1 MEDMSSVDPDLR
13 SPLKSWLGVAAIT
26 ASLFTFVTTEMMPVG
41 LLTPMSAG
49 LHVALGVAGL
59 MVTLYGVSSGLGV
72 PFIVAWTRHV
82 NRRLLLT
89 ALLAVLAAGNLV
101 IAAAPDFALVMA
113 VRLIMGFAN
122 GAFWAIGVSMAM
134 RLVPERHANRA
145 ASIALSG
152 ISIATVA
159 GIPLGTFLAG
169 ISSWRTT
176 FLIWSGLSALVL
188 LAVAWTVPSLPSDN
202 AVPVREVF
210 NLPRVN
216 APLRQVMYTV
226 VLYVLGHYS
235 AYTFVR
241 PFMEKDAHA
250 SSAFI
255 TGLFMV
261 FGAGGAIGN
270 FAAGYLLK
278 KSLKGTYVAA
288 RALLV
293 LSLLMLLALGHSQ
306 AGAMVAAAV
315 WGLAFGAANLC
326 QINLVLAGAPDRFE
340 AAMSINTLGF
350 NVSIALGALI
360 GGVFADQAGLSSA
373 VWFGVVLTAASVVV
387 TLGTRRPARVTPDS
401 APLPEYESGSASES
415 ATVETRSSPVR

>member
-1 MEDMSSVDPDLR
+1 MEGMSTVDSQPR
-13 SPLKSWLGVAAIT
+13 AGGASPLRSWLGVAAIT

-41 LLTPMSAG
+41 LLTPMSAS

-89 ALLAVLAAGNLV
+89 ALLAILAVGNLV
-101 IAAAPDFALVMA
+101 TAAAPDFALVMA
-113 VRLIMGFAN
+113 IRLIMGFAN

-134 RLVPERHANRA
+134 RLVPEQHANRA

-152 ISIATVA
+152 ISIATVV

-176 FLIWSGLSALVL
+176 FLIWSGLSALVFV
-188 LAVAWTVPSLPSDN
+188 AVALTVPSLPSDN
-202 AVPVREVF
+202 AVSVREVF
-210 NLPRVN
+210 ELPRVN
-216 APLRQVMYTV
+216 VRLRQVMFTV

-241 PFMEKDAHA
+241 PFMEKNAHA

-255 TGLFMV
+255 TGLLMV

-270 FAAGYLLK
+270 FGAEHLIK
-278 KSLKGTYVAA
+278 KNLKGTYLVA
-288 RALLV
+288 RAALV
-293 LSLLMLLALGHSQ
+293 VSLLALVGLGHSRG
-306 AGAMVAAAV
+306 GALVAAAV
-315 WGLAFGAANLC
+315 WGLAFGASNLC
-326 QINLVLAGAPDRFE
+326 QINLVLSSAPDRFE

-360 GGVFADQAGLSSA
+360 GGVFADQSGVSSA
-373 VWFGVVLTAASVVV
+373 VWFGVVLTACSVLVSLV
-387 TLGTRRPARVTPDS
+387 TRRE
-401 APLPEYESGSASES
+401 APSDAPEEALAAVG
-415 ATVETRSSPVR
+415 

>member
-1 MEDMSSVDPDLR
+1 MSTVDSQLHPGAR
-13 SPLKSWLGVAAIT
+13 SPLRSWLGVAAIT

-41 LLTPMSAG
+41 LLTPMSSS

-89 ALLAVLAAGNLV
+89 ALLAILAVGNLV
-101 IAAAPDFALVMA
+101 TAAAPDFALVMA
-113 VRLIMGFAN
+113 IRLIMGFAN

-134 RLVPERHANRA
+134 RLVPARHANRA

-152 ISIATVA
+152 ISIATVV

-176 FLIWSGLSALVL
+176 FLIWSGLSALVF
-188 LAVAWTVPSLPSDN
+188 LAVALTIPSLPSDN
-202 AVPVREVF
+202 AVSVREVF
-210 NLPRVN
+210 ELPRVN
-216 APLRQVMYTV
+216 VRLRQVMVTV

-241 PFMEKDAHA
+241 PFMEKNAHA

-255 TGLFMV
+255 TGLLVV

-270 FAAGYLLK
+270 FGAEQLVK
-278 KSLKGTYVAA
+278 RNPRGTYLVA
-288 RALLV
+288 RAALV
-293 LSLLMLLALGHSQ
+293 VSLLALLALGHSR
-306 AGAMVAAAV
+306 AGALVAAAV
-315 WGLAFGAANLC
+315 WGLAFGASNLC
-326 QINLVLAGAPDRFE
+326 QINLVLACAPDRFE

-350 NVSIALGALI
+350 NVSIALGALV
-360 GGVFADQAGLSSA
+360 GGVFADQSGVSSA
-373 VWFGVVLTAASVVV
+373 VWFGVVLTAGSVLVS
-387 TLGTRRPARVTPDS
+387 LFTRRA
-401 APLPEYESGSASES
+401 APTEAPEEALAAVG
-415 ATVETRSSPVR
+415 